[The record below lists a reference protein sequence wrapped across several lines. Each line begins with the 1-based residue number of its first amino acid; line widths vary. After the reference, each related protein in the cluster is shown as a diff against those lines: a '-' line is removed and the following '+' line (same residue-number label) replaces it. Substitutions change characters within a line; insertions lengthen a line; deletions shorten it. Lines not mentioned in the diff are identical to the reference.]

1 MRASPNAGRAP
12 RAAGPAPPQAA
23 GRYSHAPDRARCRP
37 SATAQQRR
45 CGFGRRRTT
54 RLRGHPA
61 SGDAGPSGAALRWDC
76 LREAELGDVIGPP
89 RQGRLPRL
97 RAFETLTDAAPRV
110 QAAYQTK
117 IWLGKSFVKFCK
129 SFINLIKLVSAR
141 TCSSARVRARPGRGA
156 PVLRGAL
163 LGFAGRRAPAPGRC
177 GLPPAADPAAGGGP
191 DCAPTWR
198 GALLRAATRGSGAPT
213 PATCPAAVASGRSR
227 ARRPKVGRREHP
239 VAVSEPICPSPTFE
253 AEFERLGRGKAGPW
267 RV

>member
-141 TCSSARVRARPGRGA
+141 TCSLARVRKHPRSLAIDF
-156 PVLRGAL
+156 AL
-163 LGFAGRRAPAPGRC
+163 
-177 GLPPAADPAAGGGP
+177 
-191 DCAPTWR
+191 
-198 GALLRAATRGSGAPT
+198 
-213 PATCPAAVASGRSR
+213 
-227 ARRPKVGRREHP
+227 
-239 VAVSEPICPSPTFE
+239 
-253 AEFERLGRGKAGPW
+253 
-267 RV
+267 